1 MRGLLPALLLAFA
14 AGVVSA
20 ADSTSV
26 ERGRYLAVAG
36 NCVSCHTRP
45 GGEPFAGGLALKT
58 PLGVLHATNITPDP
72 ETGIGRWS
80 LEDFRRAMR
89 EGIAADGSYL
99 FPAFPYTAYTR
110 MSDADIADLY
120 AWLQSRPAVRYTPP
134 ENGIAFMFRWP
145 MAVWNALFLEQGP
158 RAPDPA
164 QSGEW
169 NRGEYLV
176 NGPGH
181 CGACHTPRNALL
193 AEDPARALAG
203 GTLRGEV
210 APGVERTW
218 FAVDLRRVKHGLAAW
233 TEKDLVTYF
242 SKGYGMRGASFGPMN
257 EVIVNSLSQLRP
269 DDQRAIAVYLG
280 SLKGEEYAGP
290 VVDPSHAGEGA
301 DLYAKH
307 CAECHQKN
315 GRGNFLKAPALAG
328 NAVVQGENPASL
340 LNVILHGPSLAE
352 GLRYG
357 AWEEMPAF
365 GKKLDD
371 AEVAALSNYLRGSW
385 GNRAAPVTVD
395 QVAAQR

>member
-1 MRGLLPALLLAFA
+1 MRGLLAALLLALA
-14 AGVVSA
+14 ASVTSASDSA
-20 ADSTSV
+20 AV
-26 ERGRYLAVAG
+26 ERGRYIAVAA

-45 GGEPFAGGLALKT
+45 GGEPFAGGLALQT
-58 PLGVLHATNITPDP
+58 PLGAVHATNITPDP

-80 LEDFRRAMR
+80 LADFRRAMR
-89 EGIAADGSYL
+89 EGIAADGAYL

-110 MSDADIADLY
+110 MSDEELADLF
-120 AWLQSRPAVRYTPP
+120 AWLRTLTPVRYTPP
-134 ENGIAFMFRWP
+134 ENGIAFTFRWP
-145 MAVWNALFLEQGP
+145 MALWNALSLEQGP

-164 QSGEW
+164 QSAEW

-203 GTLRGEV
+203 GTLHGEV
-210 APGVERTW
+210 APGVERMW

-233 TEKDLVTYF
+233 TDKDFLAYF
-242 SKGYGMRGASFGPMN
+242 SKGYGMRGASSGPMN

-280 SLKGEEYAGP
+280 SLEGEEYAGP
-290 VVDPSHAGEGA
+290 VVDASQAAEGA
-301 DLYAKH
+301 GLYDKH

-340 LNVILHGPSLAE
+340 LNLILHGPPLAE

-357 AWEEMPAF
+357 AWEDMPAF

-371 AEVAALSNYLRGSW
+371 AGVALLANYLRSSW

>member
-1 MRGLLPALLLAFA
+1 MRGPLSALLLALA
-14 AGVVSA
+14 ASAASA
-20 ADSTSV
+20 ADPAAL

-45 GGEPFAGGLALKT
+45 GGEPFAGGLALQT
-58 PLGVLHATNITPDP
+58 PLGALHTTNITPDP
-72 ETGIGRWS
+72 ETGIGHWS
-80 LEDFRRAMR
+80 LDDFRRAMR
-89 EGIAADGSYL
+89 EGIAADGSPL

-110 MSDADIADLY
+110 MSDDEIADLF
-120 AWLQSRPAVRYTPP
+120 AWLRTLAPVRYTPP
-134 ENGIAFMFRWP
+134 DNGIAFTLRWP
-145 MAVWNALFLEQGP
+145 MALWNALFLDEGP

-164 QSGEW
+164 QSDEW

-193 AEDPARALAG
+193 AEDAARALEG
-203 GTLRGEV
+203 GTMSAEV
-210 APGVERTW
+210 APQVERQW
-218 FAVDLRRVKHGLAAW
+218 FAVNLRRVKHGLAAW

-242 SKGYGMRGASFGPMN
+242 SKGYGLRGASFGPMN

-280 SLKGEEYAGP
+280 GLKGEEYAGQI
-290 VVDPSHAGEGA
+290 VDPAHAAEGA
-301 DLYAKH
+301 ELYEEH

-315 GRGNFLKAPALAG
+315 GRGNFLKAPSLAG

-340 LNVILHGPSLAE
+340 LNAILHGPLLAE
-352 GLRYG
+352 ELRYG
-357 AWEEMPAF
+357 AWEDMPAF

-371 AEVAALSNYLRGSW
+371 ADVAVLANYLRGNW

-395 QVAAQR
+395 QVAGQR